1 MSASQKHRH
10 VFGQTLRMLRQ
21 QSGLSQEAL
30 AEKAD
35 LSAVFISRVERGK
48 ESPSLDSIVK
58 ISKAFGIRVRVL
70 VADI

>member
-1 MSASQKHRH
+1 
-10 VFGQTLRMLRQ
+10 MLRQ